1 MMSSLSSN
9 GKHTNEAIIFFQ
21 VFVNF
26 YYNELALH
34 GVSYTNT
41 YRTVPGGLKCQFLM
55 TSEIPTSGD
64 LKFRD
69 HPLFCSPSKCISD
82 LSPMY

>member
-9 GKHTNEAIIFFQ
+9 GKHTNEAIFFFFQ

-34 GVSYTNT
+34 GVSYTN
-41 YRTVPGGLKCQFLM
+41 K
-55 TSEIPTSGD
+55 
-64 LKFRD
+64 
-69 HPLFCSPSKCISD
+69 
-82 LSPMY
+82 

>member
-9 GKHTNEAIIFFQ
+9 GKHTNEAIFFFFFQ

-34 GVSYTNT
+34 GVSYTN
-41 YRTVPGGLKCQFLM
+41 K
-55 TSEIPTSGD
+55 
-64 LKFRD
+64 
-69 HPLFCSPSKCISD
+69 
-82 LSPMY
+82 